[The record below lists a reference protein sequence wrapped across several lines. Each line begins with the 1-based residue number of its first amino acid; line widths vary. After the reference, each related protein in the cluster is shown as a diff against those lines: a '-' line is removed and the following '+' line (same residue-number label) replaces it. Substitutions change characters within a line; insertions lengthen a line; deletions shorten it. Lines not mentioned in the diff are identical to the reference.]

1 MLSKIAGRAKLR
13 PTRAQVV
20 RAGLTAAAVLTLT
33 AAVHAQPNAGT
44 AKVNSANGNSANG
57 APAASPST
65 APTASTHGDAL
76 APLLEMLTI
85 GNPLPQLPDCAD
97 SRTPDGRDVR
107 AFCVE
112 LRGDGVM
119 RQIGVPRDRRP
130 AFMDGPHALALVDR
144 NALVGV
150 IVPTDGVRHETQA
163 MQALTARFGDPFR
176 QERVPMLDRNG
187 KKIETIHAGWKAL
200 PLTVELY
207 AIPDDPNTGTIELLL
222 PKARALMAQ
231 QDEAVAQQLAPAS
244 APGAKAAPQEKSAQ
258 DKAPQQK
265 APPKKPEPGKP
276 GNW

>member
-1 MLSKIAGRAKLR
+1 MA
-13 PTRAQVV
+13 V
-20 RAGLTAAAVLTLT
+20 RAGLTAAAALTLS
-33 AAVHAQPNAGT
+33 AGVHAQPNAGT
-44 AKVNSANGNSANG
+44 AKANSANG
-57 APAASPST
+57 APAASLPSAAAPSSAST
-65 APTASTHGDAL
+65 ASPNGDAL
-76 APLLEMLTI
+76 APLLDMLTI

-119 RQIGVPRDRRP
+119 RQIGVPRERRP

-222 PKARALMAQ
+222 PKARTLMAQ

-265 APPKKPEPGKP
+265 AAPKKPEPGKP

>member
-1 MLSKIAGRAKLR
+1 MAATLLALS
-13 PTRAQVV
+13 
-20 RAGLTAAAVLTLT
+20 AAA
-33 AAVHAQPNAGT
+33 HA
-44 AKVNSANGNSANG
+44 
-57 APAASPST
+57 APAAPASGATTGSAANGGPS
-65 APTASTHGDAL
+65 APAAAKSNGADAL

-97 SRTPDGRDVR
+97 TRTPDGRDVR

-150 IVPTDGVRHETQA
+150 IVPTDGLRNENRA
-163 MQALTARFGDPFR
+163 MQALTARFGEPFR
-176 QERVPMLDRNG
+176 QERVPMLDRSGN
-187 KKIETIHAGWKAL
+187 KVETIHAGWKAL

-231 QDEAVAQQLAPAS
+231 QDQAVAQQLEPAS
-244 APGAKAAPQEKSAQ
+244 AAQGKAAPQQKTPQ
-258 DKAPQQK
+258 QKAPQQK
-265 APPKKPEPGKP
+265 APAKPPEPGKP
-276 GNW
+276 GSW